1 MANITIPVIDLE
13 VLNFITNPFDISI
26 SMTMPGPTGPMGPP
40 APLYYG
46 TTDPDPDL
54 GEDGAIYIKYVG

>member
-1 MANITIPVIDLE
+1 MANILDEIDFLTTPLE
-13 VLNFITNPFDISI
+13 ITLSV
-26 SMTMPGPTGPMGPP
+26 TMPGPTGPMGPP